1 METEYANAMRRTS
14 YKEETADTCQAS
26 HNCDECLPDEDIRRV
41 LTEAAL
47 QLTEAQ
53 RQMGVVFIK
62 ENEWQKQICHKTQQL
77 TVAQEDRDRAFAAH
91 VDCASQ
97 MTSCTRC

>member
-14 YKEETADTCQAS
+14 YKEDTADTCQAG

-53 RQMGVVFIK
+53 RQ
-62 ENEWQKQICHKTQQL
+62 KQIYHKTQQL